1 MNTIDEIKKLKELF
15 DAGAIT
21 QNEFNNL
28 KQNLIS
34 PIGNSTPS
42 VDEITKEVVIDE
54 IQNDETSPEEAI
66 KMLTEMDIKC
76 SQQNLIYY
84 SYEGNFKVVKL
95 LIMAGLSP
103 NITFID
109 ENNNIQYALYFAA
122 KGGHVSVIEFLL
134 KKGAGINSK
143 DENGYTAIFGAI
155 KKGKTEA
162 VKILIE
168 NGADVNV
175 KANQGET
182 PLYWALENE
191 KYNIAE
197 ILKNAGAKEITS
209 NASNDI
215 NYIAI
220 IATVVVVIS
229 VFLPWVE
236 TSSSVSY
243 QGYHGSYSSGGIN
256 GFASGI
262 GIAGLLL
269 GIMGGIMAF
278 NRAKYSFVLGLVNV
292 LCGLGDIFGWFSFNG
307 GASFSSSFGGGSV
320 SAKINPQFGLILF
333 VIASLVFTISTLK
346 YLYARAD

>member
-168 NGADVNV
+168 NGADVNIISPENKV
-175 KANQGET
+175 S
-182 PLYWALENE
+182 PLMAAYRNP
-191 KYNIAE
+191 
-197 ILKNAGAKEITS
+197 EITEYLITHG
-209 NASNDI
+209 AD
-215 NYIAI
+215 
-220 IATVVVVIS
+220 
-229 VFLPWVE
+229 VE
-236 TSSSVSY
+236 
-243 QGYHGSYSSGGIN
+243 HEGGISN
-256 GFASGI
+256 STA
-262 GIAGLLL
+262 L
-269 GIMGGIMAF
+269 
-278 NRAKYSFVLGLVNV
+278 
-292 LCGLGDIFGWFSFNG
+292 
-307 GASFSSSFGGGSV
+307 
-320 SAKINPQFGLILF
+320 
-333 VIASLVFTISTLK
+333 SLAVRDDQHFLSPW
-346 YLYARAD
+346 ARSDG